1 MHLFI
6 RTLTGKRIV
15 LDVDATATIRVINRI
30 KEKVRETTFRPSRGP
45 AMLCLHCSARSS
57 AQMRFFCAAFL
68 TPSQTETDVSMDLL
82 DGG

>member
-30 KEKVRETTFRPSRGP
+30 KEKVRETTFRPSRISRMISRAGD
-45 AMLCLHCSARSS
+45 ALLALLRAQLCTDEVLLCC
-57 AQMRFFCAAFL
+57 FFNPF
-68 TPSQTETDVSMDLL
+68 PN
-82 DGG
+82 